1 MSIKKPYVL
10 SIAGLDS
17 SAGAGVLAD
26 IKTMEQCGVYGLGV
40 ATAIT
45 YQNEN
50 EFDGL
55 KWLSF
60 EEIEKQLTPLVRK
73 YTIEVVKIGLVENLE
88 ILEKII
94 SLLTTHYSPLHIIWD
109 PILSAS
115 AGFNFHSDLD
125 EQRLK
130 QVLDSIYLITPN
142 QPEYERL
149 QLVTFEL
156 EKTTVLLKGGH
167 RDEHH
172 DLLIVPRDKS
182 QDARAKNQESRI
194 QNKEPLLIK
203 GCDKKLVSKHGSGC
217 VLSSAIASYLALGYD
232 LVNSC
237 EMGKKYVE
245 HFLESN
251 AGLLG
256 YHSQLK

>member
-10 SIAGLDS
+10 SIAGLDP

-26 IKTMEQCGVYGLGV
+26 VKTMEQCGVYGLGV

-73 YTIEVVKIGLVENLE
+73 YTIEVVKIGLIKNLE

-125 EQRLK
+125 ERQLK
-130 QVLDSIYLITPN
+130 KVLDSIYLITPN
-142 QPEYERL
+142 QPEYEKL
-149 QLVTFEL
+149 QLTTYNF

-172 DLLIVPRDKS
+172 DLLIEP
-182 QDARAKNQESRI
+182 RAKSQESRTK
-194 QNKEPLLIK
+194 NKEPLLIK

-217 VLSSAIASYLALGYD
+217 VLSSAIASYLALGNS
-232 LVNSC
+232 LANSC

-251 AGLLG
+251 KGLLG
-256 YHSQLK
+256 YHSM